1 MTDKPKRKPNAYM
14 NFVKENRPKIVK
26 ENPDMGFTDIGRK
39 LGEMWRE
46 LTDDEK
52 KKICE
57 IGSVCL

>member
-14 NFVKENRPKIVK
+14 NFVK

-52 KKICE
+52 KKY
-57 IGSVCL
+57 VK